1 MKNILFI
8 NENDI
13 SPQRGGI
20 ESITTTLVQELI
32 KKNKYRFH
40 LAYYKDIDESF
51 IRPFFNTR
59 TKLSRREGSKQL
71 SDLIL
76 KNNINTIIIQQLPMA
91 VEILQRVIDKERR
104 HIDVIYVQHDYL
116 SNSLIRS
123 IKNYMLFLLKNGS
136 GIERAKASV
145 KLALFPLYSFYI
157 QKYLRHKIGTA
168 CTYAD
173 KIVILS
179 QRFRLPGQKYIRKE
193 NIHKVT
199 AIGNCLTLNSC
210 LPSSSILTK
219 KKEVLIVSRLDENRK
234 RLLVALK
241 IWSII
246 ESTNTFSDWHLSIV
260 GCGRDENIYKKEAE
274 RLGLTQLSFEG
285 TQQSITEYYSK
296 ASIFMMT
303 SDMEGWG
310 LTLTESLQMGVIPLV
325 FDSFESVHD
334 IIENNVNGF
343 ILPNNNI
350 NVYAKCLENLMKD
363 DCLRIL
369 MAKKAIESS
378 QKFSV
383 DKIINQWSDLI
394 EK

>member
-40 LAYYKDIDESF
+40 LAYYKDINKSF
-51 IRPFFNTR
+51 IRPFFSTR

-91 VEILQRVIDKERR
+91 VEILQRVIDKKQR

-136 GIERAKASV
+136 GIEKAKAIA
-145 KLALFPLYSFYI
+145 KLVSFPLYSLYI

-179 QRFRLPGQKYIRKE
+179 QRFRLSGEKYIRKE
-193 NIHKVT
+193 NMQKVT

-210 LPSSSILTK
+210 LPPSSILTK

-285 TQQSITEYYSK
+285 TQQSTIEYYTR

-325 FDSFESVHD
+325 FDSFESVYD

-350 NVYAKCLENLMKD
+350 NAYAKCLANLMKD

-378 QKFSV
+378 RKFSV

>member
-40 LAYYKDIDESF
+40 LAYYKDINKSF
-51 IRPFFNTR
+51 IRPFFSTR

-71 SDLIL
+71 SNLIL

-91 VEILQRVIDKERR
+91 VEILQRVIDKKQR

-136 GIERAKASV
+136 GIEKAKAIA
-145 KLALFPLYSFYI
+145 KLVSFPLYSLYI

-179 QRFRLPGQKYIRKE
+179 QRFRLSGEKYIRKE
-193 NIHKVT
+193 NMQKVT

-210 LPSSSILTK
+210 LPPSSILTK

-285 TQQSITEYYSK
+285 TQQSTIEYYTR

-325 FDSFESVHD
+325 FDSFESVYD

-350 NVYAKCLENLMKD
+350 NAYAKCLANLMKD
-363 DCLRIL
+363 DCQRIL

-378 QKFSV
+378 RKFSV

>member
-1 MKNILFI
+1 M
-8 NENDI
+8 
-13 SPQRGGI
+13 
-20 ESITTTLVQELI
+20 
-32 KKNKYRFH
+32 
-40 LAYYKDIDESF
+40 
-51 IRPFFNTR
+51 
-59 TKLSRREGSKQL
+59 
-71 SDLIL
+71 
-76 KNNINTIIIQQLPMA
+76 
-91 VEILQRVIDKERR
+91 
-104 HIDVIYVQHDYL
+104 
-116 SNSLIRS
+116 
-123 IKNYMLFLLKNGS
+123 
-136 GIERAKASV
+136 
-145 KLALFPLYSFYI
+145 
-157 QKYLRHKIGTA
+157 RHKIGTA

-285 TQQSITEYYSK
+285 TQQSIIEYYSK

-378 QKFSV
+378 V